1 MVGAGRCLGWCGVV
15 AWSATPTQM
24 CVFRP
29 FGHSSCE
36 TVEDGAVVDSWI
48 LPIHSYFILIIQ
60 SWDGRAY
67 LSIQPF
73 TRSWDRPFYALE
85 RGRMDRKGPTGH
97 EMTMPNEKHRVA
109 VPGIVEYPIRKGENY
124 DWNFFS
130 HAVLRQRA
138 ASNKQRH
145 PVPQVAR
152 EQIPLPRPTFHS
164 RAGNLRGRV
173 ESKQVV

>member
-1 MVGAGRCLGWCGVV
+1 M
-15 AWSATPTQM
+15 QM

-29 FGHSSCE
+29 FGDSSCE

-48 LPIHSYFILIIQ
+48 LSFTRRICIPSHGMVVPI
-60 SWDGRAY
+60 Y
-67 LSIQPF
+67 LSIYLS

-85 RGRMDRKGPTGH
+85 HDSIDCKGPTGH
-97 EMTMPNEKHRVA
+97 DIMTMPNEKHRVA
-109 VPGIVEYPIRKGENY
+109 VPCTVKYSIRKGEKH

-138 ASNKQRH
+138 ASNDKQRH

-152 EQIPLPRPTFHS
+152 EQIPPPRPTFHS